1 MINFTIHPFLNK
13 TSIFQ
18 ILHFLDFKHVK
29 TVSKQYAIYQAHA
42 IRLYLFKDIENEQLL
57 ILNPSGLILNNEEVL
72 TYYSH
77 DNHLYTD
84 AFVSTFKLFLEQSQY
99 NPDNQPNLNPISP
112 FGLLKLLLDPHKI
125 TNSSTI
131 YPFTNKLSRITL
143 HNRHYFALL
152 DKPQFNIIY
161 FTSGHSSKPY
171 FQSNSAISIRTSKSK
186 SLCLLHSYND
196 LSWANQNLDSN
207 HDILFLNHSNN
218 QFNYLRPL
226 IKNYDEI
233 FTLFNQSPLQST
245 FLTSYYTQI
254 LHSFFKILVLYRK
267 LSDYQFQIHQ
277 NSLHIITNSFD
288 LDTMEVLFASF
299 NSYSATHR
307 KDFIN
312 YHTTNKSLEPNILES
327 LKFEQQLSFKTAI
340 PRFEILLTKQNV
352 TFFIQALSES
362 FNLNLH
368 NCINFDHY
376 DFHQQ
381 LKINGNN

>member
-42 IRLYLFKDIENEQLL
+42 IRLYLFKDIENEQFL

-171 FQSNSAISIRTSKSK
+171 FQRNSAISIRT
-186 SLCLLHSYND
+186 
-196 LSWANQNLDSN
+196 
-207 HDILFLNHSNN
+207 
-218 QFNYLRPL
+218 
-226 IKNYDEI
+226 
-233 FTLFNQSPLQST
+233 
-245 FLTSYYTQI
+245 
-254 LHSFFKILVLYRK
+254 
-267 LSDYQFQIHQ
+267 
-277 NSLHIITNSFD
+277 
-288 LDTMEVLFASF
+288 
-299 NSYSATHR
+299 
-307 KDFIN
+307 
-312 YHTTNKSLEPNILES
+312 
-327 LKFEQQLSFKTAI
+327 
-340 PRFEILLTKQNV
+340 
-352 TFFIQALSES
+352 
-362 FNLNLH
+362 
-368 NCINFDHY
+368 
-376 DFHQQ
+376 
-381 LKINGNN
+381 